1 MSQMELNLMSRMLG
15 MRMDINLIL
24 PEREKTDCWR
34 VLWLM
39 HGGHGDHHNWLR
51 KIRIRQ
57 IAEERGLAVVM
68 PGVHASCFV
77 NMKNGLRYGDYVA
90 LELPAV
96 LRSLFPKM
104 GRERI
109 QNYIAGFSNG
119 GYGSLYLGLSYPQV
133 FGAIGAMAAGDQA
146 DNPYEADGSEQAENR
161 ELMFGKG
168 DISQTP
174 YSIKY
179 LGRELLKQNV
189 PLPYIFH
196 ACGRFDPWLD
206 KNLLVRNFFEELEG
220 NPYHYYFR
228 MYSEHAHTASCRM
241 EAVQDFL
248 EHMGW

>member
-1 MSQMELNLMSRMLG
+1 MSQMELNLMSRVLG

-51 KIRIRQ
+51 KTRIRQ

-133 FGAIGAMAAGDQA
+133 FLSLIH
-146 DNPYEADGSEQAENR
+146 
-161 ELMFGKG
+161 
-168 DISQTP
+168 I
-174 YSIKY
+174 
-179 LGRELLKQNV
+179 
-189 PLPYIFH
+189 
-196 ACGRFDPWLD
+196 
-206 KNLLVRNFFEELEG
+206 
-220 NPYHYYFR
+220 
-228 MYSEHAHTASCRM
+228 
-241 EAVQDFL
+241 
-248 EHMGW
+248 